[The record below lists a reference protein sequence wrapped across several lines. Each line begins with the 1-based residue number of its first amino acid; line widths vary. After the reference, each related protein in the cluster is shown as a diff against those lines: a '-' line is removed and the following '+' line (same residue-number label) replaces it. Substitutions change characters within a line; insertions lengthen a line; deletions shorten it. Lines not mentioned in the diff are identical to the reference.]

1 MNVLIVYAKAGG
13 GHQSVARAL
22 EEGFRRR
29 YGDAVSVSLLDI
41 MEDYAP
47 FPMNKFPAIYPM
59 LTRGGGQVWHAIYA
73 STDGDIQARLISRAW
88 WPMVRKR
95 VERVVNPHE
104 IDLVVSVYPLLN
116 RVIGKILGHLPRRP
130 KFAVLVTDLGT
141 AHALWVAKEADHY
154 LVPTSLVYSRLL
166 ELGVPPEKISLVG
179 LPVHP
184 DFSGECTNRAG
195 LRASLGLCAD
205 CPVVLVMGGADGMG
219 RMEKILEAMDERQ
232 IGATFVA
239 VAGRNA
245 ALKAQLGNHPWS
257 IDLKILGYVTDMP
270 RWMRA
275 ADLLLTKAGPSTIGE
290 ALASRLPMVLTGYLP
305 GQEREN
311 VTFVES
317 IGAGIY
323 APRPQKM
330 AAIVETLVAPEGA
343 AMLAEMKSK
352 MAQIGQEN
360 ATRRSVEVLYRLGNS
375 RHPTPTRTQWVE
387 TSAPEE

>member
-13 GHQSVARAL
+13 GHQSVASAL
-22 EEGFRRR
+22 QEGFRRR

-47 FPMNKFPAIYPM
+47 FPMNKFPAIYPA
-59 LTRGGGQVWHAIYA
+59 LTRGGGQLWRALYA
-73 STDGDIQARLISRAW
+73 STDGDIQARLISRGW
-88 WPMVRKR
+88 WPMLHKR
-95 VERVVNPHE
+95 VAQVVALQE

-116 RVIGKILGHLPRRP
+116 RVIGKILGRLSRRP
-130 KFAVLVTDLGT
+130 KFAILVTDLGT
-141 AHALWVAKEADHY
+141 AHALWVSQEADHY
-154 LVPTSLVYSRLL
+154 LAPTSLVYSRLL
-166 ELGVPPEKISLVG
+166 ALGVPPEKISLVG

-184 DFSGECTNRAG
+184 NFSHECADRAA

-219 RMEKILEAMDERQ
+219 RMGKILEAMDERQ
-232 IGATFVA
+232 IRATFVA
-239 VAGRNA
+239 VAGRNT
-245 ALKAQLGNHPWS
+245 ALKAQLDNRPWR
-257 IDLKILGYVTDMP
+257 IDLKTLGYVATP

-275 ADLLLTKAGPSTIGE
+275 ADLLLTKAGPSTIAE

-330 AAIVETLVAPEGA
+330 AAIVETLTSPQGA
-343 AMLAEMKSK
+343 NLLAEMKAR
-352 MAQIGQEN
+352 MAQAGQEN
-360 ATRRSVEVLYRLGNS
+360 ATCRSVEALYRLGNGH
-375 RHPTPTRTQWVE
+375 RPMPKRTPWVE
-387 TSAPEE
+387 TSTPEK